1 MLMKKSLTFNAKL
14 LIVMLF
20 SFFTFSVSATSAEE
34 LSNEAQQ
41 SLDKLLESSPVAKNL
56 AATAKGV
63 LVFPDVLK
71 AGLIIGGQYGEG
83 VLTVDGKVDSF
94 YNTVAASYGLQAGA
108 QEFGYAMFFMSDKS
122 LEYLK
127 SSSGWE
133 VGVGPSIVVVDKG
146 AATSLTTTTT
156 EDDILVFFF
165 DQKGLMAGLGVQGSK
180 ITKFTPDDK

>member
-14 LIVMLF
+14 LIVMLL
-20 SFFTFSVSATSAEE
+20 SLFTFSASATSAEE
-34 LSNEAQQ
+34 LTNEAQQ
-41 SLDKLLESSPVAKNL
+41 SLDKLIETSPVAKNL
-56 AATAKGV
+56 AVTAKGV

-83 VLTVDGKVDSF
+83 ALTIDGKVDGF

-108 QEFGYAMFFMSDKS
+108 QAFGYAMFFMNEKS
-122 LEYLK
+122 LAYLK

-133 VGVGPSIVVVDKG
+133 VGVGPNIVVVDKG

-156 EDDILVFFF
+156 EDDIYVFFF

-180 ITKFTPDDK
+180 ITEFTPDDK